1 MDKIQFAQ
9 SVKAKYP
16 EYKDV
21 DDTLLAD
28 KMLEKYPEY
37 RDRIV
42 ETTPK
47 APATQ
52 KNTFLDALVNPQTPT
67 TPTPIDIKGAYK
79 KALPAIQDTT
89 VSFLSGIYGAKE
101 GLTGI
106 ADILTGGRVGKFVE
120 KAERKVLGSTSQ
132 DMREFLSTVISEE
145 GQAKKKK
152 VEEASGF
159 VGTAEELIKNP
170 TVIANM
176 ISESLPSMLAGGVV
190 SKSLGALL
198 NLTKY
203 GLKISPTI
211 LGTIGEG
218 AISGG
223 STAEQA
229 RQESET
235 GLLTGKQATVSGVS
249 GALTSLF
256 GGFGGKIAQK
266 LGVADIDT
274 ILAGGANEATKKSI
288 ITQALKGAMS
298 ESAFEELPQSMQEQ
312 IASNINAGKQWDE
325 GVAEAGATGAITAF
339 TMGGAFS
346 GVSQAMANKS
356 AKDLEKMKQQIIE
369 DNKDNP
375 MVQEFVKQEQA
386 VKDILDFVE
395 QSKETETPQQIVEM
409 LVEKGIDEAT
419 AVAIVNEEKVDEN
432 RTLASDIADKLSSG
446 RSINEVALEMSDM
459 PIDDAISLVSGI
471 AEKQTQPSKKSD
483 ATKEL
488 NALADKVD
496 ASVLKKTATDLQND
510 FDRVQSHID
519 EQVRSIQEK
528 VDSLKERLDSAE
540 PRSTEKKRLKVEL
553 ENARGELRDAESSF
567 YDKVAG
573 NAKAFRSFV
582 VDYAKTQGLSNE
594 NAEKVADQTAD
605 IVTGGTSN
613 DTIENIVSTQIAQF
627 SGEINAVP
635 TKNRELKQK
644 TDKKVSKVD
653 IKVGDTFDTQGKTN
667 MKGKVTVTS
676 IEGRTVK
683 FRDEEGTDYAG
694 MENKTVRELVEGG
707 SWNKV
712 EAKEKQKEKVK
723 KVVEK
728 KKVEKKEEVKEEKS
742 STKAIEKA
750 EEILRE
756 AWSSE
761 GVVEARGKKW
771 KVAKQGGVRGVQSY
785 RLETEELAKKGE
797 TASFT
802 LGKDALEVTTDKS
815 PIDGFVNVE
824 EISAVTEE
832 KFVDILRSKYPS
844 VSISLF
850 EGDDTIT
857 LSKIV
862 VPQNERGTG
871 LGSKVMVDIVEYA
884 DKNNKKIVLTPS
896 KDYGASSVARLIS
909 FYKRF
914 DFVENKGKNKDF
926 STRETMYRLPA
937 KESLKEDK
945 KTVETQAKQEKKE
958 APAVNLEDKK
968 SPIERNTSIVAK
980 VQHGEATLEEYRA
993 GFEDFVANKEE
1004 IQKLLSKETK
1014 ADLMKRLGRFS
1025 YVRASDSKND
1035 IVEKVLTTMVSRF
1048 TLGKTVSYS
1057 PMGKN
1062 AYEEAVRKIVDNVT
1076 QEDLNTFA
1084 DEIKANTEALRQSAE
1099 AYKKA
1104 ITNPETLEEF
1114 KTFLKVNNNDVTKL
1128 TPEQLKSYDDL
1139 LALENKAKRE
1149 KMIAD
1154 KGNVSGVDAG
1164 TDLTVTETK
1173 NTKTGEDIF
1182 VVKLSDRVEKETY
1195 QALNTSA
1202 KKLGGY
1208 YSRFSKGFL
1217 FKDKASAEQFV
1228 QVGKGE
1234 SVKTDAPVLRAE
1246 ERKNATAQKLT
1257 EMATSLREKANEQ
1270 LNKERLTNT
1279 ARRANMASGQEE
1291 NARIDLAMADTMEN
1305 LAKAIESREAVLLD
1319 GVTARTQIEELDA
1332 ILRRAHFSRSHEM
1345 KFDGYAQKEDFQRQ
1359 APVEE
1364 DVAFTEKFPHSLNTR
1379 ALQEVVQKGLKTSG
1393 SVRLAKT
1400 LQKALGKI
1408 PEGELFP
1415 PSFKGMEM
1423 IAELTDSLDL
1433 DSYNPIKHS
1442 VATFKRLKAMGVTST
1457 AELRAMLREYLT
1469 YRGTKQEADKVK
1481 QLERELVGKKVGFDF
1496 FPTPTPVA
1504 ERMVNEANVT
1514 AGMKVLEP
1522 SAGNGNIADVMK
1534 AKGANVDVLE
1544 ISGELRKVLEA
1555 KGYNVVGNDFLSYTE
1570 GGYDA
1575 IVMNPPF
1582 SNNQDIKHIQH
1593 AYTLLKNGGTISA
1606 IAGEGAFFRSGK
1618 TETEFRNWLDE
1629 IGATVEKLDEN
1640 TFTDKTLLATTGANA
1655 RLITITKNETDPTT
1669 TEEEEA
1675 RKMAFENSK
1684 YVFENDEAPQIVN
1697 YIAQNGDQV
1706 AYRTPTTMANFPDH
1720 LKKRT
1725 LFNSVKPY
1733 WYAQERPKRGALMQE
1748 LYDTLT
1754 KDLELDTKKI
1764 MEQNK
1769 VVRPLDS
1776 SDIPFKLRKYKFD
1789 TDYSKKDAIAYL
1801 ENLQQRF
1808 KIDFDVHFVDSILA
1822 DYRVDPLKKTKEK
1835 RFAEGVYIDNT
1846 IAIAEDMASYTAE
1859 HESVHLT
1866 LANMYRIEPFRAKGL
1881 SKKKVMQ
1888 AMANE
1893 LNLVLNDQNSL
1904 EVEEQ
1909 IAYDFE
1915 LYMHDKKAWEKE
1927 RAKRLKGATP
1937 ETILD
1942 QFYEILKNLVMK
1954 FAEAI
1959 GITEGD
1965 IIKNYYEILTEGVSV
1980 NEEMLRFQNRG
1991 WVKSF
1996 TEDGELSIYSFE
2008 RQKQKGLLKTRPMSD
2023 VETRAIVDSL
2033 KTATKQEQYSILD
2046 SLSDEDMEAFARNPI
2061 SFEVYDFMQND
2072 VVDFWTRALG
2082 NEETVGGKFKLRE
2095 ENDAYLQ
2102 KVKKNFNELVEKQ
2115 QKLVEDTTVWKEDI
2129 KKGLVEKA
2137 SIAQVVDETDEN
2149 VKTAS
2154 RFTNRTKKPV
2164 GELTK
2169 AGERVVTE
2177 LGFKNKEEAQK
2188 EISEYLMRKT
2198 QLVQTA
2204 NQLRAIS
2211 RKISEAKK
2219 QGKEGRKELRDVA
2232 RRIKLR
2238 KKLLEQK
2245 EFYVNMGKGRGVKEA
2260 LTMVQKRGRV
2270 LRDTQDLFQISDAK
2284 AKEIIGTQRI
2294 HLMSEKKF
2302 NEFLTYFSNRAQM
2315 ERSMLDA
2322 REEVQA
2328 ILFEKQFQ
2336 KEDNLRKSLGLPPL
2350 NQMTEAQATMYAGVL
2365 YQYQFGDTFLTKRE
2379 METSA
2384 RTKYEEI
2391 KTEREL
2397 LQKIEE
2403 VAGIPAGE
2411 LKNIKVSTTDR
2422 GKNWLQLSR
2431 KNLFFNWLVGRKMMA
2446 KTKEIQQVYAFRRQL
2461 DTLTRKARKSRSGE
2475 KDLKEKIWDFVAP
2488 TDKEVFEALNTGDF
2502 SKLTMEEKALADFL
2516 TIMFRAKY
2524 DKLKEN
2530 FKDFKG
2536 RENYVTHMSRDF
2548 FETLRDTG
2556 SVKEGIEMFREEQ
2569 KETENALEILA
2580 GQTGEILAFD
2590 KFLPYMLKR
2599 SEKITP
2605 SNNVSRIALTYFTA
2619 TTRKELL
2626 DEFIPEAMLTLHGY
2640 KVLTGQTAKGLDM
2653 KPFLETFTK
2662 EYLNDAKGRKI
2673 DFVTRQGSDVDTA
2686 LMAFISW
2693 ISFKYIGGNPILAF
2707 MNLFGDLIALSAGT
2721 TMQQKGLAFARM
2733 LRRSNVED
2741 NIRGL
2746 IGHNP
2751 LVDILNTQTGLA
2763 QRILPFWFSL
2773 MSSTSYL
2780 ANKFTV
2786 RGLLTEEEFKSGIV
2800 SDERILEMARQ
2811 INKFKLTDSYGRS
2824 MIGNTTAGKASLQF
2838 KTWAVPFLLTAI
2850 EDIKAVAKDPKFN
2863 NPQTKKDA
2871 IELARIVLIGGFMYA
2886 VVQVISNAVGGDDDE
2901 DNYLWKQIENNL
2913 NTIYGILA
2921 MPFNLDENL
2930 VPVLVSEVIK
2940 VSSLLKQIALMEQY
2954 QKPSNGN
2961 YAGDYKALET
2971 LKKIVVPTGA
2981 TRIFNVKED
2990 NRTPKE
2996 TLIEESVKS
3005 GEFDA
3010 EEIAMKTSMNWG
3022 EKTESQRQNII
3033 NNIRQEHTVLTK
3045 YPNSK
3050 VVEIVLGEKN
3060 NKDRVVKL
3068 LKYSEKVGVE
3078 TVYEELK
3085 TLMKDKELYANQ
3097 EKYTGAFISAE
3108 LFRDFQLA
3116 RKKLQN
3122 N

>member
-52 KNTFLDALVNPQTPT
+52 KNTFLDALVNPQETKAE
-67 TPTPIDIKGAYK
+67 PIDFKGIYEGTKDVVAKTPAIAENVLDTFTTKQGLSDTWKVFKGAGIPSLKNVLSNYNELFWSGTQKAFKSLGDENGGGFFNGLSEMAGNDK
-79 KALPAIQDTT
+79 KMSQQDAKQSSNEIKNFFYGDGDVIGYSDPNDTRSFTEKLASPDGEKEVAKIVGQQFPTLLALLGVTVLAKGANAPALPATLSASFAMNAGDAYQQGKDYVESTGEPMTPELESKIQRASVLVGASTAPLDA
-89 VSFLSGIYGAKE
+89 LGI
-101 GLTGI
+101 
-106 ADILTGGRVGKFVE
+106 DRILTPSKFLNVKSKFLGYAINGVLDTGVDTIAEGGTEALQEVVQNAWARTYNE
-120 KAERKVLGSTSQ
+120 NQ
-132 DMREFLSTVISEE
+132 DLF
-145 GQAKKKK
+145 
-152 VEEASGF
+152 
-159 VGTAEELIKNP
+159 
-170 TVIANM
+170 
-176 ISESLPSMLAGGVV
+176 
-190 SKSLGALL
+190 
-198 NLTKY
+198 
-203 GLKISPTI
+203 
-211 LGTIGEG
+211 EG
-218 AISGG
+218 AGEAFFGG
-223 STAEQA
+223 
-229 RQESET
+229 
-235 GLLTGKQATVSGVS
+235 G
-249 GALTSLF
+249 LF
-256 GGFGGKIAQK
+256 GGGSSALINSGG
-266 LGVADIDT
+266 L
-274 ILAGGANEATKKSI
+274 LR
-288 ITQALKGAMS
+288 
-298 ESAFEELPQSMQEQ
+298 
-312 IASNINAGKQWDE
+312 
-325 GVAEAGATGAITAF
+325 
-339 TMGGAFS
+339 S
-346 GVSQAMANKS
+346 GV
-356 AKDLEKMKQQIIE
+356 LEKLKNGESPEKIKEDVMEGAKQSGAS
-369 DNKDNP
+369 
-375 MVQEFVKQEQA
+375 V
-386 VKDILDFVE
+386 
-395 QSKETETPQQIVEM
+395 T
-409 LVEKGIDEAT
+409 
-419 AVAIVNEEKVDEN
+419 EEKVDEAITDAQN
-432 RTLASDIADKLSSG
+432 VYEGAVADIKDKLDSGKSVQEISLEVG
-446 RSINEVALEMSDM
+446 RSGNIENVIKFVSSVAENNKPTAL
-459 PIDDAISLVSGI
+459 A
-471 AEKQTQPSKKSD
+471 D

-1057 PMGKN
+1057 PIGKN
-1062 AYEEAVRKIVDNVT
+1062 AYEEAVRKIVDNAT

-1706 AYRTPTTMANFPDH
+1706 AYRTSTTMANFPDH
-1720 LKKRT
+1720 LKKRA

-1801 ENLQQRF
+1801 EDLQQRF

-2411 LKNIKVSTTDR
+2411 LKNIEVNTSDR
-2422 GKNWLQLSR
+2422 YRNWLQLSR

-2556 SVKEGIEMFREEQ
+2556 SVKEGIEVFRQEQ

-2673 DFVTRQGSDVDTA
+2673 DFVTRQGSDADTA

-2707 MNLFGDLIALSAGT
+2707 MNLFGDLVALSAGT

-2838 KTWAVPFLLTAI
+2838 KTWAVPFLLTAL

-2871 IELARIVLIGGFMYA
+2871 IELARIAIIGGFMYA

-2921 MPFNLDENL
+2921 MPFSKESLS
-2930 VPVLVSEVIK
+2930 PVILSEIGRIQD
-2940 VSSLLKQIALMEQY
+2940 LLQQVATMEQY

-3068 LKYSEKVGVE
+3068 LKYSEKAGVE